1 MLNRTTIG
9 VFGPTNAGKSTLVNM
24 LIGQDVSITSPMA
37 GTTTDPVKKSIEING
52 IGPCVFIDTPGFDD
66 ETALGT
72 QRVTRAKEI
81 LRGTDIAII
90 VLSSNEEISPRTK
103 QWIEL
108 VKNHAA
114 RTIVVTNDFGNHK
127 AHDGSILVNAL
138 TGKNR
143 EGLLFALGHIKERI
157 AEKKTIVTH
166 LTKAGDKVLL
176 VMPQD
181 KQAPQGRLILPQVQ
195 TIRELLD
202 HGCTAVCCT
211 PENYVGNLSIKPD
224 LIITDSQVFDFV
236 YKNKPDGV
244 RLTSFSVLMA
254 QWKGDIETF
263 IEGVKAFSKLD
274 GKSKILI
281 AEACTHAPLSEDI
294 GREKIPALIRKVI
307 DPNIHFDIV
316 SGNDWT
322 KDIEQY
328 DLVIHC
334 GACMINRRDMISRIE
349 SAKKAGVP
357 ITNYGITM
365 AYFTKILDKIV
376 Y

>member
-24 LIGQDVSITSPMA
+24 LTGQNTSITSPMA
-37 GTTTDPVKKSIEING
+37 GTTTDPVKKSMEING

-66 ETALGT
+66 DTALGT

-90 VLSSNEEISPRTK
+90 VLPSDEEVSPRTK

-108 VKNHAA
+108 VKSHAA
-114 RTIVVTNDFGNHK
+114 RTIMVTNDFGNHK
-127 AHDGSILVNAL
+127 AHDESIMINAL
-138 TGKNR
+138 TGENR
-143 EGLLFALGHIKERI
+143 EELLLALGHIKERI
-157 AEKKTIVTH
+157 AEERTIVTH
-166 LTKAGDKVLL
+166 LTKPGNKVLL

-211 PENYVGNLSIKPD
+211 PENYVENLNIKPD
-224 LIITDSQVFDFV
+224 LIITDSQAFDFV
-236 YKNKPDGV
+236 YKNKPEGV
-244 RLTSFSVLMA
+244 KLTSFSVLMA
-254 QWKGDIETF
+254 QWKGDIEAF
-263 IEGVKAFSKLD
+263 AEGAKAFAKLN
-274 GKSKILI
+274 GKSRILI

-294 GREKIPALIRKVI
+294 GREKIPALIRKTI
-307 DPNIHFDIV
+307 DPAIQFDIV
-316 SGNDWT
+316 TGNDWT
-322 KDIEQY
+322 KNIEKY

-334 GACMINRRDMISRIE
+334 GACMINRREMLSRIE
-349 SAKKAGVP
+349 AARKAGVP
-357 ITNYGITM
+357 ITNYGITI
-365 AYFTKILDKIV
+365 AYFTRILDKIV